1 MRAGLPPTPI
11 SLPGT
16 EALRAAVR
24 PDERGEIY
32 FVATGLPD
40 GSHTFS
46 RTLSEHDAAVSQY
59 LARLRE
65 RRK

>member
-1 MRAGLPPTPI
+1 LP
-11 SLPGT
+11 SA

-24 PDERGEIY
+24 PDERGELY

-46 RTLSEHDAAVSQY
+46 KTLGEHQAAVIEY
-59 LARLRE
+59 LARLR
-65 RRK
+65 RQRSSGAQ